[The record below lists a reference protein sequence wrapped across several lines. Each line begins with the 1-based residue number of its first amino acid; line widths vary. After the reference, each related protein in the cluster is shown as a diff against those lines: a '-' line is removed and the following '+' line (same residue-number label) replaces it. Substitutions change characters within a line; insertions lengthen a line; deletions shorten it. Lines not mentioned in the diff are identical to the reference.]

1 MKLILKNK
9 QTLFLVSLFVLGVLA
24 RIFVFLKNQ
33 SLWVDESMLAINF
46 LTLPYK
52 GLLKGLEYMQAS
64 PAGYN
69 LVNKFLLETFKTNNV
84 YFRDMELRL
93 IPFISSILSLPAFLI
108 LLKSLLKDRV
118 KILYGF
124 SLLAVNPLAILYAG
138 QCKQYSTE
146 LLISIILFYCFY
158 KISTEKEFRWYY
170 LLIIPISVWF
180 SYSAFFIIAA
190 GMITLLVSKKFKEFL
205 YLLAILL
212 FSNVIYYFI
221 SLKSVF
227 SVNYN
232 GMDNFWSQ
240 SYAFMELIH
249 PTRLFIRFG
258 ELFIRLKSFSI
269 FVGLISFY
277 ALIKYSFNKSN
288 PLAPKL
294 LFCITIFGIIFA
306 SALHKYPIY
315 ARLILFTLPIF
326 IIAITD
332 LKGKTG
338 VILKSAT
345 VLISGF
351 ALTNYTIHAKEMA
364 YSYARDIVPYV
375 IENVYQ
381 TDTIII
387 DTRPEYDLYLLGT
400 NLNNTII
407 ENKIQCIEKNINKC
421 EAFIETLPKGSY
433 YYLSGSYYVKDF
445 IKNNK
450 YEIKEL
456 NIKHKANKTKAL
468 YFIKK

>member
-118 KILYGF
+118 KIIYGF

-205 YLLAILL
+205 Y
-212 FSNVIYYFI
+212 YY
-221 SLKSVF
+221 SL
-227 SVNYN
+227 
-232 GMDNFWSQ
+232 
-240 SYAFMELIH
+240 
-249 PTRLFIRFG
+249 TLFI
-258 ELFIRLKSFSI
+258 
-269 FVGLISFY
+269 
-277 ALIKYSFNKSN
+277 
-288 PLAPKL
+288 
-294 LFCITIFGIIFA
+294 
-306 SALHKYPIY
+306 
-315 ARLILFTLPIF
+315 ILS
-326 IIAITD
+326 
-332 LKGKTG
+332 
-338 VILKSAT
+338 V
-345 VLISGF
+345 
-351 ALTNYTIHAKEMA
+351 
-364 YSYARDIVPYV
+364 
-375 IENVYQ
+375 
-381 TDTIII
+381 
-387 DTRPEYDLYLLGT
+387 
-400 NLNNTII
+400 
-407 ENKIQCIEKNINKC
+407 
-421 EAFIETLPKGSY
+421 
-433 YYLSGSYYVKDF
+433 
-445 IKNNK
+445 
-450 YEIKEL
+450 
-456 NIKHKANKTKAL
+456 
-468 YFIKK
+468 